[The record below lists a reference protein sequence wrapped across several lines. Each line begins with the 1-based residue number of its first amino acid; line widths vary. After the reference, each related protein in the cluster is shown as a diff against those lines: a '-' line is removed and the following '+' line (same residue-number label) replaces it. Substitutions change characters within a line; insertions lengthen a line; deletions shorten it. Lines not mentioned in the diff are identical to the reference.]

1 MYTNAYVYVIAY
13 VHQSD
18 KLLHGEK
25 ISRLHNLYLFSSQ
38 VSGLTSERKI
48 LIQVF
53 TAQELKLCKSFL
65 SHILLYSGSQTWESI
80 RITWKACSTTD
91 FWIPL
96 SEFLIQ

>member
-25 ISRLHNLYLFSSQ
+25 ISRLHNLYLLSSQ

-53 TAQELKLCKSFL
+53 IAQELNYARASYLTSCYTVVLKLESPLESPGKL
-65 SHILLYSGSQTWESI
+65 AQPQTSGSHSQN
-80 RITWKACSTTD
+80 
-91 FWIPL
+91 L
-96 SEFLIQ
+96 